1 MKNLKVL
8 LVLILASGFLLQS
21 CAPKPATTPVLKLT
35 LMPIIDTVPIYA
47 AQQEGLF
54 EKHGVKVEII
64 PVGAAP
70 EREQL
75 IASGQA
81 DGEINEVTS
90 VMSFNREKTQLQVV
104 RYALRPTADS
114 PHFYILASAKSGITS
129 ADQLKGVEIGVS
141 EGTVIEYVT
150 DRLLEAQGI
159 STDQIKI
166 IAVPKI
172 SDRMSLLASGD
183 LKAGTMP
190 DPQAALAIQQGA
202 VNVLNDASYPQYGF
216 SVISF
221 RKEVIDA
228 QPEAVRAFLA
238 ALEEA
243 TKQVNADPQ
252 KFANILS
259 EQNLVPAPLLGSY
272 KLPVYPTAGVP
283 SQEEWKDAMQWM
295 MDKKLLPNEVSYE
308 PSVTAQFLP

>member
-1 MKNLKVL
+1 
-8 LVLILASGFLLQS
+8 
-21 CAPKPATTPVLKLT
+21 
-35 LMPIIDTVPIYA
+35 
-47 AQQEGLF
+47 
-54 EKHGVKVEII
+54 
-64 PVGAAP
+64 
-70 EREQL
+70 L

-141 EGTVIEYVT
+141 QGTVIEYVT

-221 RKEVIDA
+221 AKKSLT
-228 QPEAVRAFLA
+228 P
-238 ALEEA
+238 
-243 TKQVNADPQ
+243 NQ
-252 KFANILS
+252 KR
-259 EQNLVPAPLLGSY
+259 
-272 KLPVYPTAGVP
+272 
-283 SQEEWKDAMQWM
+283 
-295 MDKKLLPNEVSYE
+295 
-308 PSVTAQFLP
+308 